1 MLVSQEPT
9 HMKNLQ
15 GGFTL
20 FPGIPELVT
29 GTRAKSRQP
38 NPTIILWKA
47 MNTMEIVV
55 FFFFLTTLNLLCQ
68 SESEQTLSG
77 KPRHQW
83 LHEARRV
90 CFCSSM
96 RENMTLDFAM
106 TSAFE
111 NRGSLPKKKQN
122 KKKSKSRSTYFIW

>member
-55 FFFFLTTLNLLCQ
+55 FFFFFNNP
-68 SESEQTLSG
+68 ESVMSVRVRANT
-77 KPRHQW
+77 QW
-83 LHEARRV
+83 E
-90 CFCSSM
+90 
-96 RENMTLDFAM
+96 
-106 TSAFE
+106 TSA
-111 NRGSLPKKKQN
+111 PVV
-122 KKKSKSRSTYFIW
+122 T